1 MRPSSH
7 HTVLAESQR
16 ACSSWVREAG
26 AGAVGEIIL
35 ILGTGLHPTNP
46 PLLLLVSPR
55 PPCLPSTAGEA
66 AVGRSHRTCTNSAP
80 SLQPAAAEG
89 HKEKVKWRVLC
100 LQISK
105 SHESERSCTILDLGG
120 QGRHK
125 HDDPAQLHNIFIQGC
140 WNTLGMY
147 CISSCGNMRFMQI
160 MRIFANMRMRLKIS
174 STLTTYYLPKIVIF
188 WANYG

>member
-1 MRPSSH
+1 MH
-7 HTVLAESQR
+7 KQ
-16 ACSSWVREAG
+16 
-26 AGAVGEIIL
+26 
-35 ILGTGLHPTNP
+35 
-46 PLLLLVSPR
+46 
-55 PPCLPSTAGEA
+55 
-66 AVGRSHRTCTNSAP
+66 CT
-80 SLQPAAAEG
+80 LPAARWG

-147 CISSCGNMRFMQI
+147 KQLREYAVHADYAHFCEYADAVENFIHINHILLAKNSDFLGQLWVKDGSTF
-160 MRIFANMRMRLKIS
+160 FAR
-174 STLTTYYLPKIVIF
+174 
-188 WANYG
+188 